1 MTRRSTV
8 ERLAGI
14 AERLRA
20 ARDPV
25 ALPANR
31 SAWLR
36 TVRGWQ
42 SRRLARS
49 FADFEAY
56 PHYRKAVAFF
66 LEDLYG
72 EGDMSWRDRDLARMM
87 PTMVRWLPEAMLETV
102 ADALELDWISH
113 VLDLRV
119 ASRLEASGPRQA
131 GVIDVARYANA
142 YAAAGTRAERVR
154 QIDLLMAVGRE
165 LESIVRKPVVYA
177 VLRLARGP
185 AASAG
190 LGGLQSFLERG
201 FAAFRELG
209 SASHFLQTIEERERR
224 AMEGLLEGRADALGR
239 GFDLEVEVRG

>member
-8 ERLAGI
+8 DRLAGI

-36 TVRGWQ
+36 SVRGWQ
-42 SRRLARS
+42 ARRLALS

-56 PHYRKAVAFF
+56 PHYRKAVTFF

-72 EGDMSWRDRDLARMM
+72 EQDMSWRDRDLVRMM

-119 ASRLEASGPRQA
+119 ASRLEESVSRGAA
-131 GVIDVARYANA
+131 VVDIARYASA
-142 YAAAGTRAERVR
+142 YSAAGTRAERER

-224 AMEGLLEGRADALGR
+224 AMEGLLAGRADALGR
-239 GFDLEVEVRG
+239 GFDLQVEVLG

>member
-1 MTRRSTV
+1 MTRRGTV
-8 ERLAGI
+8 ERLTGI
-14 AERLRA
+14 ARRLRD

-31 SAWLR
+31 SPWLR
-36 TVRGWQ
+36 ALRGWQ
-42 SRRLARS
+42 SRRLARTFS
-49 FADFEAY
+49 DFQDL

-72 EGDMSWRDRDLARMM
+72 EQDVSWRDRDFARMM
-87 PTMVRWLPEAMLETV
+87 PTLVRWLPEAMLETV

-113 VLDLRV
+113 VLDMRV
-119 ASRLEASGPRQA
+119 ASTLEAHDVA
-131 GVIDVARYANA
+131 GDRIIDPARYARA
-142 YAAAGTRAERVR
+142 YAEAGTPAERGR
-154 QIDLLMAVGRE
+154 QIDLLIAVGRE

-190 LGGLQSFLERG
+190 LGGLQNFLERG

-209 SASHFLQTIEERERR
+209 PAGHFLGTIEARERA
-224 AMEGLLEGRADALGR
+224 AMRSLLEGRADAFGA
-239 GFDLEVEVRG
+239 GFDLSERVR